1 MPDGTR
7 VADAV
12 RCGGALLFEA
22 DCDAAKAAVKDEAKR
37 RNKNVGRR
45 MVSLQSVGGYN
56 WRLPGHTYRAML
68 GWPTY
73 PTSERT

>member
-7 VADAV
+7 VAAVV
-12 RCGGALLFEA
+12 RCWGALLFEA
-22 DCDAAKAAVKDEAKR
+22 DCDAAKTAVKDEAKR

-56 WRLPGHTYRAML
+56 
-68 GWPTY
+68 
-73 PTSERT
+73 